1 MKTRFF
7 LFLFFCWRIG
17 AIAQDSTKTYVPTAA
32 IKAAQKEFEDSRYGL
47 FIHWGPSSLLGAGE
61 WVMHNRNIHVKDYS
75 VLQRAFYPIDFDAE
89 KWVSLAK
96 KAGMKYI
103 TFVSRHHDGFSNW
116 DTQTSDWKITATPY
130 GKDVLKL
137 LAEECQRQ
145 NIKLFLYYSLLD
157 WYRDD
162 YPHETGRTGKGTG
175 RKGKSDYNSYFEFMK
190 TQLTELLTQ
199 YGPIGGI
206 WLDGHWDQTA
216 VEGEADRSARID
228 WRYDELY
235 AHIHN
240 LQPQCLIGNNHHLA
254 PFPGEDFQMFERD
267 LPGENTSGYNYQK
280 AVQNLPLETCQTI
293 NGSWGFNITDTIY
306 KSAMQI
312 IHYLVGAAGR
322 NANLLLNVGPLPT
335 GEIQSEFSDTLTK
348 VGLWLQ
354 QYGYTIYGS
363 RGTVMAPQPWGV
375 ATAKGKMIY
384 VHWLNN
390 TDTKQLYLPGVKQ
403 RIKNATLLSEGTP
416 VKFRQKGDGI
426 YINIENIP
434 VDAFNTIIQLE
445 IK

>member
-1 MKTRFF
+1 MKTHLLLLL
-7 LFLFFCWRIG
+7 LFCFSKTIW
-17 AIAQDSTKTYVPTAA
+17 AQNTSQVYVPSAA
-32 IKAAQKEFEDSRYGL
+32 IQVAQKEFEDSRYGL

-75 VLQRAFYPIDFDAE
+75 ILQRTFYPVDFDAA

-116 DTQTSDWKITATPY
+116 DTQTSNWKITATPY
-130 GKDVLKL
+130 GKDVLEL

-145 NIKLFLYYSLLD
+145 DIKLFLYYSILD
-157 WYRDD
+157 WYRSD

-175 RKGKSDYNSYFEFMK
+175 RTGKGNYDSYFQFMK
-190 TQLTELLTQ
+190 TQLTELLTN

-216 VEGEADRSARID
+216 EEGAADRSSRIN

-240 LQPQCLIGNNHHLA
+240 LQPQCLIGNNHHLT

-267 LPGENTSGYNYQK
+267 LPGENKSGLNFQT
-280 AVQNLPLETCQTI
+280 ASQLPLETCETI
-293 NGSWGFNITDTIY
+293 NGSWGFNITDRNY
-306 KSAMQI
+306 KSVKQL
-312 IHYLVGAAGR
+312 IHYLVNAAGR
-322 NANLLLNVGPLPT
+322 NSNLLLNVGPMPN
-335 GEIQSEFSDTLTK
+335 GEIQSEFSDSLTK

-354 QYGYTIYGS
+354 QYGHTIYGS
-363 RGTVMAPQPWGV
+363 RGNVMAPQPWGV

-384 VHWLNN
+384 VHLLNP
-390 TDTKQLYLPGVKQ
+390 TTEGQLFLPGVKQ
-403 RIKNATLLSEGTP
+403 RINKATLLSEGTAL
-416 VKFRQKGDGI
+416 KFKQQKDGV
-426 YINIENIP
+426 YINTENIP

-445 IK
+445 IN

>member
-7 LFLFFCWRIG
+7 ILLFLYFSKNLL
-17 AIAQDSTKTYVPTAA
+17 AQDSFKAYIPSEA

-61 WVMHNRNIHVKDYS
+61 WVMHNRNIHKKDYS
-75 VLQRAFYPIDFDAE
+75 ILQRTFYPLDFDAAA
-89 KWVSLAK
+89 WVGLAK

-116 DTQTSDWKITATPY
+116 DTQTSNWKITATPY

-145 NIKLFLYYSLLD
+145 NIKLFLYYSILD

-175 RKGKSDYNSYFEFMK
+175 RTGKGDYNSYFQFMK
-190 TQLTELLTQ
+190 TQLTELLTN
-199 YGPIGGI
+199 YGPIAGI

-216 VEGEADRSARID
+216 EEGAADRSSRID

-235 AHIHN
+235 QHIHS

-267 LPGENTSGYNYQK
+267 LPGENKSGLNFQT
-280 AVQNLPLETCQTI
+280 ASQLPLETCETI
-293 NGSWGFNITDTIY
+293 NGSWGFNITDRNY
-306 KSAMQI
+306 KSVKQI
-312 IHYLVGAAGR
+312 IHYLVNAAGR
-322 NANLLLNVGPLPT
+322 NSNLLLNVGPLPT
-335 GEIQSEFSDTLTK
+335 GEIQSEFRDTLTK

-354 QYGYTIYGS
+354 QYGHTIYGS
-363 RGTVMAPQPWGV
+363 RGAVMAPQPWGV

-384 VHWLNN
+384 VHWLNSTN
-390 TDTKQLYLPGVKQ
+390 SKEIFLPGVKQ
-403 RIKNATLLSEGTP
+403 RIKNATLLSEGNAL
-416 VKFRQKGDGI
+416 KFKQQKDGI
-426 YINIENIP
+426 YINTENIE
-434 VDAFNTIIQLE
+434 VDRLNTIIQLE
-445 IK
+445 LK